1 MDILSLIIS
10 LAFIKN
16 TTEIHVQE
24 VKQQEVVLDY
34 FVDRLAMCESENR
47 ENIKT
52 LDSNNKYSYGIVQ
65 FQEDTW
71 KNALRKYGYFPEA
84 EDSELMNHIYDGKLQ
99 KEVAKKMIQDG
110 GWRHWKNCATKIGID
125 KFIPIKE
132 K

>member
-10 LAFIKN
+10 LAFLKN

-24 VKQQEVVLDY
+24 VRQQEVVLDY

-47 ENIKT
+47 ENIKI
-52 LDSNNKYSYGIVQ
+52 LDSNDKYSYGIVQ

-84 EDSELMNHIYDGKLQ
+84 EDSELINHIYDGELQ

-110 GWRHWKNCATKIGID
+110 GWKHWKNCAIKIGID
-125 KFIPIKE
+125 KFVPIKDN
-132 K
+132 